1 MKILSKILS
10 ILMLAVIVVAC
21 SDDTD
26 FSTDTNHRL
35 IFSTD
40 TIRFDTLFTTLSS
53 SRDGAVVYNFNDKDL
68 RILSVE
74 LEGGSSS
81 SFNVMVDG
89 QYGTTMRD
97 LEVRSGDSLYVF
109 VNVTP
114 ELNGSDVP
122 LFLSDRLVFTLESG
136 VRQAI
141 VLEAHSRDA
150 VFMHAVTVNSDSVIK
165 RGHYVVYDSL
175 VVAPGVTLTVEP
187 GTTLYFHDKVPM
199 VVRGTL
205 AATGAQDAP
214 IVLRGDRTDRIF
226 SYLPYDRLPGQW
238 GGVSFASTSNG
249 NVLEYC
255 DIHSANYG
263 IKIEQGDESALR
275 LTMNA
280 SRLQNFYGNALET
293 VQAQVDV
300 TNTLIANAGGNCVKV
315 VGGRVNFTH
324 CTIANFFVF
333 KSRDVALSLYNYD
346 GLEDAPLHSARFLNC
361 IITGSREDEVMG
373 YFQPQDKAV
382 PGSENIYFENS
393 LLNTIVP
400 EGDERFVN
408 VLVDAAATPPFA
420 SEHFAFINHDIYYYD
435 FHLTEGSTARSLGSD
450 AVLSSD
456 MFKHDK
462 DGNPREPGSVD
473 VGCYQYAAPATE

>member
-187 GTTLYFHDKVPM
+187 STTLYFHDKVPM

-205 AATGAQDAP
+205 AAAGAQDAP

-333 KSRDVALSLYNYD
+333 MLPTSPKPNSPLSFYHGNTSNGYNKRHPYTHVEHIEYEQEKLLLKIILQIIIKQTLVRIRTYGEVDFFILKRDK
-346 GLEDAPLHSARFLNC
+346 
-361 IITGSREDEVMG
+361 I
-373 YFQPQDKAV
+373 
-382 PGSENIYFENS
+382 
-393 LLNTIVP
+393 
-400 EGDERFVN
+400 
-408 VLVDAAATPPFA
+408 
-420 SEHFAFINHDIYYYD
+420 
-435 FHLTEGSTARSLGSD
+435 LTETTIQRRPFS
-450 AVLSSD
+450 
-456 MFKHDK
+456 
-462 DGNPREPGSVD
+462 
-473 VGCYQYAAPATE
+473 